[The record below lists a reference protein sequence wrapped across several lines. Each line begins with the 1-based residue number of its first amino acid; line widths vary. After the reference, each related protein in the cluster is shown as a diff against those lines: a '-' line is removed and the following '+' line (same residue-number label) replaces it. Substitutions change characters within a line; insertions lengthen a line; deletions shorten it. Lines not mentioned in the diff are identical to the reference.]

1 MLDGLVSLP
10 LSDYILPANITY
22 SVTRTKHITLEKTL
36 TVCANTI
43 PELQIATLLSLKEVE
58 DLAAD
63 IPHLWVAVK
72 DSTDIAMKFAF
83 VHFTIEE
90 ANGAVTKKT
99 INTHLNGLVSLPL
112 TGVEMPANI
121 YYHVTRIKHITSQ
134 ECVITVDEKI
144 QTGLQI
150 VTLHQED
157 EANNGAELFREAE
170 LAATV
175 MPYLWVGVTDSNNVP
190 LRFAFVHF
198 TIQDT
203 NGVVTKKTIN
213 TRLGGLV
220 SLPLAD
226 VKMPAVIS
234 YHVTRINYV
243 KSQESRIKVENGM
256 LPELENI
263 TLLKKNEAKKALT
276 KDIKLSAK
284 LLSYLWV
291 VVKNSE
297 DIPINFA
304 FVHFTIEGNNG
315 IVTKKTINTNLR
327 GLVSLPLVDVNMPAN
342 ISFHV
347 TRINHVSSEEYAITV
362 DENQQP
368 ELQTVVLL
376 NINEVQTE
384 PLGEPAY
391 LWVGVQDS
399 TDEVPIQ
406 FASVHFIIQDAN
418 GLVTERTINT
428 EQTGIVNLELF
439 SFQMPASIT
448 YFVTCINHLHSENVT
463 LQLLEN
469 TYPDFQN
476 VKLQP
481 YNKLQ
486 SNPTSEFRLETDQHS
501 EQLVKYHSS
510 SRDELSLWFSVTDQ
524 EKEHL
529 SSAYIKTILED
540 DTGKSLSIIIKTGIN
555 GLASLNLAGM
565 TLPIKITYK
574 VEKYLMVPSV
584 LKIITIDTYIPELQH
599 IQLVDIGEDFAIM
612 TSEPLLF
619 IGVEGDQG
627 EPIQFANIRLI
638 INDSDQVVTE
648 TILNTQYTGMV
659 SKSLKNIS
667 MPAKATFYYM
677 KNNKQASAI
686 KTIDLNENA
695 MPSVQ
700 ILTATETEEIV
711 NKIEPNK
718 HSEQVE
724 KKQSSSRDE
733 FSLWFSV
740 TDQEQEH
747 LRSAYVKTILE
758 DATGK
763 SSSRLIKTGINGL
776 ASLNLEGM
784 TLPIKITYKVE
795 KYLMVPSILK
805 IITIDTYIP
814 ELQHIQLVDIGEDF
828 ATNTSEPLL
837 FIGVE
842 EDQGEP
848 IQFANIRL
856 IIEDSNKV
864 ITENILNTQ
873 YTGMV
878 SKSLKDISMPAKATF
893 YYIKNNKPVSANR
906 TIDLNENAMPAV
918 QILTA
923 TETKEHVNKMV
934 SILPSSID
942 KLTLWFSVSNLEG
955 EHLSQ
960 AIIDAVLVDVSG
972 KRSPRLIRT
981 GNNGLASLNLDSMS
995 LPINVTYR
1003 AIKYGMVP
1011 SMLKSVVI
1019 STITPELET
1028 IELMNIGEDFALM
1041 SSEPTLFIGVED
1053 SSTGRP
1059 IQFASVRLNIEDANG
1074 TLTQTDLNTKISGMV
1089 SKSLEDIIM
1098 PAKAT
1103 FFYVGRSGKQ
1113 ASDSKTIDLKK
1124 NSMPALQILRVN

>member
-1 MLDGLVSLP
+1 M
-10 LSDYILPANITY
+10 
-22 SVTRTKHITLEKTL
+22 
-36 TVCANTI
+36 
-43 PELQIATLLSLKEVE
+43 
-58 DLAAD
+58 
-63 IPHLWVAVK
+63 
-72 DSTDIAMKFAF
+72 
-83 VHFTIEE
+83 
-90 ANGAVTKKT
+90 
-99 INTHLNGLVSLPL
+99 
-112 TGVEMPANI
+112 
-121 YYHVTRIKHITSQ
+121 
-134 ECVITVDEKI
+134 
-144 QTGLQI
+144 
-150 VTLHQED
+150 
-157 EANNGAELFREAE
+157 
-170 LAATV
+170 
-175 MPYLWVGVTDSNNVP
+175 
-190 LRFAFVHF
+190 
-198 TIQDT
+198 
-203 NGVVTKKTIN
+203 
-213 TRLGGLV
+213 
-220 SLPLAD
+220 
-226 VKMPAVIS
+226 
-234 YHVTRINYV
+234 
-243 KSQESRIKVENGM
+243 
-256 LPELENI
+256 
-263 TLLKKNEAKKALT
+263 
-276 KDIKLSAK
+276 
-284 LLSYLWV
+284 
-291 VVKNSE
+291 
-297 DIPINFA
+297 
-304 FVHFTIEGNNG
+304 
-315 IVTKKTINTNLR
+315 
-327 GLVSLPLVDVNMPAN
+327 PLVDVNMPAN

-376 NINEVQTE
+376 NINEVQNE

-510 SRDELSLWFSVTDQ
+510 SSDELSLWFSVTDQ

-540 DTGKSLSIIIKTGIN
+540 NTGKSLSIIIKTGIN

-638 INDSDQVVTE
+638 INDSNQVVTE

-659 SKSLKNIS
+659 SKSLKDIS

-695 MPSVQ
+695 MPAVQ

-828 ATNTSEPLL
+828 AIMTSEPLLFIGVEGDQGEPIQFANIRLIINDSNQVVTETILNTQYTGMVSKSLKDISMPAKATFYYMKNNKQASAIKTIDLNENAMPAVQILTATETEEIVNKIEPNKHSEQVEKKQSSSRDEFSLWFSVTDQEQEHLRSAYVKTILEDATGKSSSRLIKTGINGLASLNLEGMTLPIKITYKVEKYLMVPSILKIITIDTYIPELQHIQLVDIGEAFATNTSEPLL

-923 TETKEHVNKMV
+923 TETKEPVNKMV

-960 AIIDAVLVDVSG
+960 AIIDAILVDVSG

-981 GNNGLASLNLDSMS
+981 GNNGLTSLNLDSMS

-1053 SSTGRP
+1053 SNTGRP

-1074 TLTQTDLNTKISGMV
+1074 TLTQTELNTKISGMV